1 MIKALLSIYSIL
13 DKNQKKKLFFIQ
25 ALVITTALL
34 EVGSLFLVGQFMFLL
49 TDIKNLHTKEHFIFL
64 YNFFNFS
71 NDQDFFIIFSIIT
84 LIFFIITTFI
94 SIALV
99 WKLSIYGSKLGVEIS
114 IRIYKHFVN
123 QEWLFYTKHNSTS
136 LINKISLEAERV
148 NTGIIQPFMQINARI
163 ILAVLIVISIFIYD
177 FLPSLIGLLVFLLS
191 YFILYKTVQKKL
203 YKHGEIISITQSSRL
218 KILTETFGSIKEILL
233 HGRKNYFQKQ
243 YENESYKYA
252 YASGIGQV
260 LMATPRYIIEL
271 IAISFLSMLMVVTI
285 YNNGIEFKSIIPF
298 LTVFAFAIF
307 KLLPALQQIYYGLA
321 SIKSTLPSL
330 KNILNEIEASKIAN
344 YEDIQIDCDLTKRDA
359 LVLER
364 EIVLRNISYQYQK
377 NKDVLRDINMHI
389 DKNTT
394 VGVAGPSGCG
404 KSTLVDIIIGLI
416 DPLKGNIFFDGKI
429 LKDKKHKRR
438 WQNNIGY
445 VSQSIYLVDAS
456 ISENIFFGMNKK
468 DIDFKK
474 LKKCLEISNLN
485 DFIKGL
491 PDGVDTIVGE
501 NGIQL
506 SGGQRQ
512 RIGIARAIYHDVD
525 FLVFDEATSSLDG
538 VSEKKIMDAIK
549 NLSGQKTILI
559 IAHRLS
565 TLKNCNIIYF
575 MDNGKI
581 MDSGNYDHLIN
592 NNKLFKKMSENY
604 N

>member
-1 MIKALLSIYSIL
+1 MIRALLSIYSVL
-13 DKNQKKKLFFIQ
+13 DKNQKKKLFFLQ
-25 ALVITTALL
+25 VLVITTALL

-49 TDIKNLHTKEHFIFL
+49 TNVKNLHSKEHFIFL

-99 WKLSIYGSKLGVEIS
+99 WKLSMYGSKVGVEIS
-114 IRIYKHFVN
+114 IRIYKYFVN
-123 QEWLFYTKHNSTS
+123 QEWLFYTKNNSSS

-148 NTGIIQPFMQINARI
+148 NTGIIQPFMHINARI
-163 ILAVLIVISIFIYD
+163 VLSVLIVISIFIYD
-177 FLPSLIGLLVFLLS
+177 FFPSLIGLLVFLLS

-203 YKHGEIISITQSSRL
+203 YKYGEVISITQSSRL

-233 HGRKNYFQKQ
+233 YGRKNYFQAH
-243 YENESYKYA
+243 YENESHKYA

-271 IAISFLSMLMVVTI
+271 IAISFLSILMIVMI
-285 YNNGIEFKSIIPF
+285 YNNDIEFKSIIPF
-298 LTVFAFAIF
+298 LTVFGFAVF

-321 SIKSTLPSL
+321 SIKATLPSL
-330 KNILNEIEASKIAN
+330 KNILNEIQESRIEN
-344 YEDIQIDCDLTKRDA
+344 YEDIQKDCDFTERDA
-359 LVLER
+359 LVLEK
-364 EIVLRNISYQYQK
+364 EIVLKNISYHYRK
-377 NKDVLRDINMHI
+377 NKDVLSDINMHI
-389 DKNTT
+389 EKNTT

-416 DPLKGNIFFDGKI
+416 EPLKGNIFFDGKI
-429 LKDKKHKRR
+429 LEDKKHKRR

-445 VSQSIYLVDAS
+445 VSQSIYLIDAS
-456 ISENIFFGMNKK
+456 ISENIFFGMNKEN
-468 DIDFKK
+468 IDFEK

-491 PDGVDTIVGE
+491 PNGVDTIVGE

-506 SGGQRQ
+506 SGGQKQ

-525 FLVFDEATSSLDG
+525 FLVLDEATSSLDG

-549 NLSGQKTILI
+549 NISGQKTILI

-581 MDSGNYDHLIN
+581 MDSGNYDYLIN